1 MTSVAQETKSQAVT
15 LKGSAM
21 LVKEFFNYGVNSI
34 LYQRGI
40 YPQGKAVLRHFH
52 FVYLLTTL
60 IVDKSKFS
68 WEKGVGS
75 RLIDLLGLVFPL
87 RW

>member
-40 YPQGKAVLRHFH
+40 YPQGKAVLDHFH
-52 FVYLLTTL
+52 FVYFLTTL
-60 IVDKSKFS
+60 IGDKSTFS
-68 WEKGVGS
+68 
-75 RLIDLLGLVFPL
+75 LGP
-87 RW
+87 

>member
-40 YPQGKAVLRHFH
+40 YPQGKAVLGHFH
-52 FVYLLTTL
+52 FVYLLLTTL
-60 IVDKSKFS
+60 IGDKSTFS
-68 WEKGVGS
+68 LEKGVGS

-87 RW
+87 R